1 MTSSETYPK
10 KKLLDKID
18 SSWKCI
24 LALIDHSVAF
34 VLWNLC
40 VSGMGM
46 ELAAKSLGLG
56 RQQKRR
62 ENGPGDTEGGHFQ
75 WKTIGSRTCL
85 HDHLSHFK
93 IKV

>member
-34 VLWNLC
+34 FFMEFMCQWDGNGARCKVFG
-40 VSGMGM
+40 SGQATEEERKWTRGYRRRTFPM
-46 ELAAKSLGLG
+46 ENNW
-56 RQQKRR
+56 Q
-62 ENGPGDTEGGHFQ
+62 
-75 WKTIGSRTCL
+75 
-85 HDHLSHFK
+85 
-93 IKV
+93 